1 MKDENSLKR
10 LNILEKSLRLESL
23 LSDQL
28 SKLFR
33 IQNKND
39 SISFGQT
46 GQSLSFSQKVNL
58 LLDTRDISKDER
70 KDLQCFMEIRNKFIH
85 NLEISTYE
93 QVCVETKKVNFLKKN
108 IQNVSKI
115 RRSKLILRN
124 QLINYLKTVLKQLHK

>member
-93 QVCVETKKVNFLKKN
+93 QVCVETKKVNFLKKKYPECF
-108 IQNVSKI
+108 QNKKI
-115 RRSKLILRN
+115 ETNLKKSIDKLFKNCFEAIA
-124 QLINYLKTVLKQLHK
+124 